1 MSEEPTETLDD
12 SGSFE
17 SRVLAQLS
25 ALREGI
31 ASLGGRLSGVEDRLS
46 GVEDRLSGVEIRLSA
61 LEEKVDARLRET
73 RPIWE
78 SVLSRIEIVD
88 SKLDVLGRDVL
99 ETRAET
105 DLLKKRLPA
114 A

>member
-1 MSEEPTETLDD
+1 MSEEPTEILE
-12 SGSFE
+12 GSNPFE
-17 SRVLAQLS
+17 TRVL
-25 ALREGI
+25 RELANLNNCLI
-31 ASLGGRLSGVEDRLS
+31 T
-46 GVEDRLSGVEIRLSA
+46 

-105 DLLKKRLPA
+105 DLLKKRLHPVA
-114 A
+114 